1 MTAAAAP
8 TRAERLAFRK
18 RVVAAAQARKR
29 PPSLRAIPPP
39 RGLVV
44 AYTATLLRL
53 SRELDAILAGALAS
67 AGLRADAADGDPPAL
82 DVLSKPQL
90 ARALERA
97 RKAMERATSRR
108 SLAGAIDALG
118 ARTVR
123 LAQSRWRAELQRAM
137 GVTPVD
143 VVPDLFV
150 TSFRNRNLDLITS
163 LAGEKLARARRIITE
178 RGTTDRVE
186 TLAQRI
192 QEDTGATASRAA
204 LIARDQVLRL
214 HASVTEAQHKAAGI
228 VEYEWSTSGDERV
241 RPGHRE
247 LNGRRFRYDDPPVV
261 DPRSGRKA
269 HPGQDIQCRCA
280 AVPLLDFESER

>member
-1 MTAAAAP
+1 MTTAAP
-8 TRAERLAFRK
+8 TRAERLAYRK

-29 PPSLRAIPPP
+29 PPALRAIPPP
-39 RGLVV
+39 SSLVLE
-44 AYTATLLRL
+44 YTATLLRV

-67 AGLRADAADGDPPAL
+67 VGLRADAADGDPPAL

-108 SLAGAIDALG
+108 SLVGAVDALG

-123 LAQSRWRAELQRAM
+123 LSQSRWRAELQRAM

-143 VVPDLFV
+143 VVPDLFL
-150 TSFRNRNLDLITS
+150 TSFRNRNLDLIRS
-163 LAGEKLARARRIITE
+163 LAGEKLQRARSIITT

-186 TLAQRI
+186 DLTKRI

-204 LIARDQVLRL
+204 LIARDQVLKL
-214 HASVTEAQHKAAGI
+214 HGEITQAQHEAAGI
-228 VEYEWSTSGDERV
+228 TEYTWSTSQDERV
-241 RPGHRE
+241 REGHKE
-247 LNGRRFRYDDPPVV
+247 LEGQRCSYKEPPVV
-261 DPRSGRKA
+261 DPRSGRRA
-269 HPGQDIQCRCA
+269 NPGQDFQCRCVA
-280 AVPLLDFESER
+280 LPIVPGLDD

>member
-1 MTAAAAP
+1 MTTAAP

-18 RVVAAAQARKR
+18 RVVAVASTRKR

-44 AYTATLLRL
+44 EYTATLLRV
-53 SRELDAILAGALAS
+53 SRELDAILAAALAG
-67 AGLRADAADGDPPAL
+67 AGLRTDAADGDPPAL

-90 ARALERA
+90 TRALERA
-97 RKAMERATSRR
+97 RKAMEKATSRR

-123 LAQSRWRAELQRAM
+123 LSQSRWRAELQRAM
-137 GVTPVD
+137 GVTPTD

-150 TSFRNRNLDLITS
+150 TSFRNRNLDLIRS
-163 LAGEKLARARRIITE
+163 LAGEKLVRARRIITE

-204 LIARDQVLRL
+204 LIARDQVLKL
-214 HASVTEAQHKAAGI
+214 NGEIAQAQHEAAGI
-228 VEYEWSTSGDERV
+228 VEYTWSTSGDERV
-241 RPGHRE
+241 REGHRE
-247 LNGRRFRYDDPPVV
+247 LDGTRQKYKEPPVV
-261 DPRSGRKA
+261 DPKSGRRA
-269 HPGQDIQCRCA
+269 NPGQDYSCRCVA
-280 AVPLLDFESER
+280 IGIIPGLDD